1 MSPKANASL
10 SGRCQ
15 SKTPK
20 FLGQQMGKLS
30 RKARFMHS
38 VESNSA
44 VEAGALISVLFEINA
59 PNINALLLA
68 TSTII
73 KADLT

>member
-1 MSPKANASL
+1 MLANASL
-10 SGRCQ
+10 SGKFQ

-30 RKARFMHS
+30 RKARFIYL
-38 VESNSA
+38 VECNSA
-44 VEAGALISVLFEINA
+44 VKPDALISVLFEINA

-68 TSTII
+68 MATII